1 MKKLVTLLLAVL
13 MIVGMFAG
21 CSTGGKDQAAT
32 KPAET
37 DATTPADTTDTAD
50 TADTADEATSGTT
63 FGIEPMA
70 NDITL
75 SLGYF
80 SGAMHAL
87 PFYVMEQE
95 GWLDELGISF
105 NYQSFINGPAMME
118 ANADWDIASTGG
130 PGAITGILGYDI
142 KVIGIADKE
151 AVLNL
156 YVREDSPIYQAG
168 KGHFADYPEMYG
180 TVETWKGTEWL
191 IPIGTTMHQ
200 TLVTILGQIGLTAD
214 DVTMTNMDV
223 TTALTAFKTGAGDG
237 LAVWT
242 STAIE
247 AEQEGYIK
255 VAGAD
260 DNGVVVPTTVVATDA
275 ALADAEKYE
284 AICKVWEL
292 YFRALDFI
300 EADLEKAAQYYAD
313 TCSIEGV
320 SGADDYDLCYECLSR
335 FNPYGLDSE
344 LELMRTYSADPAGL
358 ASRELSG
365 GEIDLFNTLDFFIS
379 QDKYTAADRNTIID
393 NNKVVSTVADSVM
406 ASIESR

>member
-1 MKKLVTLLLAVL
+1 MKRGIATIIAAVL
-13 MIVGMFAG
+13 VISTIAG
-21 CSTGGKDQAAT
+21 CGGSGNSKQEESAAPEAAADEAAEPEGEA
-32 KPAET
+32 PAET
-37 DATTPADTTDTAD
+37 A
-50 TADTADEATSGTT
+50 GTT
-63 FGIEPMA
+63 FGIEPME
-70 NDITL
+70 NEITL

-87 PFYVMEQE
+87 PWYIMEQE
-95 GWLDELGISF
+95 GWIEELGISF
-105 NYQSFINGPAMME
+105 EYQSFINGPAMME

-142 KVIGIADKE
+142 KVMGIADKE

-168 KGHFADYPEMYG
+168 QGNFPDYPKMYG
-180 TVETWKGTEWL
+180 TVDTWKGTEWL
-191 IPIGTTMHQ
+191 IPVGTTMHQ
-200 TLVTILGQIGLTAD
+200 TLVTILEQIGLTAD

-260 DNGVVVPTTVVATDA
+260 DNGVIVPTTILATDA
-275 ALADAEKYE
+275 ALADPEKYE
-284 AICKVWEL
+284 AICKCWEL
-292 YFRALDFI
+292 YYRAIDFI
-300 EADLEKAAQYYAD
+300 LADREKAAEYYAE

-320 SGADDYDLCYECLSR
+320 SGADDYDLCYESLSR
-335 FNPYGLDSE
+335 FMPYGLEDE
-344 LELMRTYSADPAGL
+344 LELMNTYAEDPKGT
-358 ASRELSG
+358 ASRELSN

-379 QDKYTAADRNTIID
+379 QDKYTEDDRNSIID
-393 NNKVVSTVADSVM
+393 NEKVTSVIAEAVQESVSN
-406 ASIESR
+406 R

>member
-1 MKKLVTLLLAVL
+1 MKRGIATIIAAVL
-13 MIVGMFAG
+13 VISTLAG
-21 CSTGGKDQAAT
+21 CSSGKKEENTAPEASTEETAEPETEEPGEAA
-32 KPAET
+32 
-37 DATTPADTTDTAD
+37 
-50 TADTADEATSGTT
+50 GTT
-63 FGIEPMA
+63 FGIEPME
-70 NDITL
+70 NEITL

-87 PFYVMEQE
+87 PWYIMEQE
-95 GWLDELGISF
+95 GWTEELGISF
-105 NYQSFINGPAMME
+105 EYQSFINGPAMME

-142 KVIGIADKE
+142 KVMGIADKE

-168 KGHFADYPEMYG
+168 KGNFPDYPEMYG
-180 TVETWKGTEWL
+180 TVDTWKGTEWL
-191 IPIGTTMHQ
+191 IPVGTTMHQ
-200 TLVTILGQIGLTAD
+200 TLVTILEQIGLTAD

-247 AEQEGYIK
+247 AEQEGYLK

-260 DNGVVVPTTVVATDA
+260 DNGVIVPTTILATDA

-284 AICKVWEL
+284 AICKCWEL
-292 YFRALDFI
+292 YYRAIDFI
-300 EADLEKAAQYYAD
+300 LADREKAAEYYAE

-320 SGADDYDLCYECLSR
+320 SGADDYALCYESLSR
-335 FNPYGLDSE
+335 FVPYSLEEE
-344 LELMRTYSADPAGL
+344 LTLMNTYAEDPQGL
-358 ASRELSG
+358 AGRELSN

-379 QDKYTAADRNTIID
+379 QDKYTKDDRNSIVD
-393 NNKVVSTVADSVM
+393 NGKVTSDIAEAVQE
-406 ASIESR
+406 SISNR

>member
-1 MKKLVTLLLAVL
+1 MKRGIAAIIATVLVISTL
-13 MIVGMFAG
+13 VGCGSDKKEENVMPETTEEE
-21 CSTGGKDQAAT
+21 TGT
-32 KPAET
+32 TAESQK
-37 DATTPADTTDTAD
+37 A
-50 TADTADEATSGTT
+50 ETT
-63 FGIEPMA
+63 FGITPME
-70 NDITL
+70 NEITL

-87 PFYVMEQE
+87 PFYIMEQE
-95 GWLDELGISF
+95 GWLNELGISF
-105 NYQSFINGPAMME
+105 EYQSFINGPAMME

-168 KGHFADYPEMYG
+168 KGNFADYPEMYG
-180 TVETWKGTEWL
+180 TVDTWKGTEWL

-200 TLVTILGQIGLTAD
+200 TLVTILEQIGLTAN

-247 AEQEGYIK
+247 AEQAGYIK

-260 DNGVVVPTTVVATDA
+260 DNGVIVPTTILATDA
-275 ALADAEKYE
+275 ALADPEKYE
-284 AICKVWEL
+284 AICKCWEL
-292 YFRALDFI
+292 YYRALDFI
-300 EADLEKAAQYYAD
+300 MEDKEKAAEYYAE

-320 SGADDYDLCYECLSR
+320 SGADDYDLCYESLSR
-335 FNPYGLDSE
+335 FMPYGLEDE
-344 LELMRTYSADPAGL
+344 LKLMNTYAEDPKGL

-379 QDKYTAADRNTIID
+379 QDKYTADDRNNIID
-393 NNKVVSTVADSVM
+393 NNKVISSIAEVVQE
-406 ASIESR
+406 SIESR

>member
-1 MKKLVTLLLAVL
+1 MKRGIATIIAAVL
-13 MIVGMFAG
+13 VISTIAG
-21 CSTGGKDQAAT
+21 CGGSGNGKQEEKAAPEAVADEAAEPEGEA
-32 KPAET
+32 PAET
-37 DATTPADTTDTAD
+37 A
-50 TADTADEATSGTT
+50 GTT
-63 FGIEPMA
+63 FGIEPME
-70 NDITL
+70 NEITL

-87 PFYVMEQE
+87 PWYIMEQE
-95 GWLDELGISF
+95 GWIEELGISF
-105 NYQSFINGPAMME
+105 EYQSFINGPAMME

-142 KVIGIADKE
+142 KVMGIADKE

-168 KGHFADYPEMYG
+168 QGNFPDYPKMYG
-180 TVETWKGTEWL
+180 TVDTWKGTEWL
-191 IPIGTTMHQ
+191 LPVGTTMHQ
-200 TLVTILGQIGLTAD
+200 TLVTILEQIGLTAD

-260 DNGVVVPTTVVATDA
+260 DNGVIVPTTILATDA
-275 ALADAEKYE
+275 ALADPVKYE
-284 AICKVWEL
+284 AICKCWEL
-292 YFRALDFI
+292 YYRAIDFI
-300 EADLEKAAQYYAD
+300 LADREKAAEYYAE

-320 SGADDYDLCYECLSR
+320 SGADDYDLCYESLSR
-335 FNPYGLDSE
+335 FMPYGLEAE
-344 LELMRTYSADPAGL
+344 LELMNTYAEDPKGT
-358 ASRELSG
+358 ASRELSN

-379 QDKYTAADRNTIID
+379 QDKYTEDDRNSIID
-393 NNKVVSTVADSVM
+393 NGKVTSAIAEAVKESVSN
-406 ASIESR
+406 R

>member
-1 MKKLVTLLLAVL
+1 MKRGIATIIAAVL
-13 MIVGMFAG
+13 VISTIAG
-21 CSTGGKDQAAT
+21 CGGSGNSKQEESAAPEAAADEAAEPEGEA
-32 KPAET
+32 PAET
-37 DATTPADTTDTAD
+37 A
-50 TADTADEATSGTT
+50 GTT
-63 FGIEPMA
+63 FGIEPME
-70 NDITL
+70 NEITL

-87 PFYVMEQE
+87 PWYIMEQE
-95 GWLDELGISF
+95 GWIEELGISF
-105 NYQSFINGPAMME
+105 EYQSFINGPAMME

-142 KVIGIADKE
+142 KVMGIADKE

-168 KGHFADYPEMYG
+168 QGNFPDYPKMYG
-180 TVETWKGTEWL
+180 TVDTWKGTEWL
-191 IPIGTTMHQ
+191 IPVGTTMHQ
-200 TLVTILGQIGLTAD
+200 TLVTILEQIGLTAD

-260 DNGVVVPTTVVATDA
+260 DNGVIVPTTILATDA
-275 ALADAEKYE
+275 ALADPEKYE
-284 AICKVWEL
+284 AICKCWEL
-292 YFRALDFI
+292 YYRAIDFI
-300 EADLEKAAQYYAD
+300 LADREKAAEYYAE

-320 SGADDYDLCYECLSR
+320 SGADDYDLCYESLSR
-335 FNPYGLDSE
+335 FMPYGLEDE
-344 LELMRTYSADPAGL
+344 LELMNTYAEDPKGTAG
-358 ASRELSG
+358 RELSN

-379 QDKYTAADRNTIID
+379 QDKYTEDDRNSIID
-393 NNKVVSTVADSVM
+393 NEKVTSVIAKAVQESVSN
-406 ASIESR
+406 R

>member
-1 MKKLVTLLLAVL
+1 M
-13 MIVGMFAG
+13 
-21 CSTGGKDQAAT
+21 
-32 KPAET
+32 EN
-37 DATTPADTTDTAD
+37 
-50 TADTADEATSGTT
+50 E
-63 FGIEPMA
+63 
-70 NDITL
+70 ITL

-87 PFYVMEQE
+87 PWYIMEQE
-95 GWLDELGISF
+95 GWTEELGISF
-105 NYQSFINGPAMME
+105 EYQSFINGPAMME

-142 KVIGIADKE
+142 KVMGIADKE

-156 YVREDSPIYQAG
+156 YVRE
-168 KGHFADYPEMYG
+168 
-180 TVETWKGTEWL
+180 
-191 IPIGTTMHQ
+191 
-200 TLVTILGQIGLTAD
+200 TLVTILEQIGLTAD

-260 DNGVVVPTTVVATDA
+260 DNGVIVPTTILATDA
-275 ALADAEKYE
+275 ALADPEKYE
-284 AICKVWEL
+284 AICKCWEL
-292 YFRALDFI
+292 YYRAIDFI
-300 EADLEKAAQYYAD
+300 LADREKAAEYYAE

-320 SGADDYDLCYECLSR
+320 SGADDYDLCYESLSR
-335 FNPYGLDSE
+335 FMPYGLEDE
-344 LELMRTYSADPAGL
+344 LELMNTYAEDPKGTAG
-358 ASRELSG
+358 RELSN

-379 QDKYTAADRNTIID
+379 QDKYTEDDRNSIID
-393 NNKVVSTVADSVM
+393 NEKVTSAIAEAVQESVSN
-406 ASIESR
+406 R

>member
-1 MKKLVTLLLAVL
+1 MKRGIATIIAAVL
-13 MIVGMFAG
+13 VISTIAG
-21 CSTGGKDQAAT
+21 CGGSGNSKQEESAAPEAAADEAAEPEGEA
-32 KPAET
+32 PAET
-37 DATTPADTTDTAD
+37 A
-50 TADTADEATSGTT
+50 GTT
-63 FGIEPMA
+63 FGIEPME
-70 NDITL
+70 NEITL

-87 PFYVMEQE
+87 PWYIMEQE
-95 GWLDELGISF
+95 GWIEELGISF
-105 NYQSFINGPAMME
+105 EYQSFINGPAMME

-142 KVIGIADKE
+142 KVMGIADKE

-168 KGHFADYPEMYG
+168 QGNFPDYPKMYG
-180 TVETWKGTEWL
+180 TVDTWKGTEWL
-191 IPIGTTMHQ
+191 IPVGTTMHQ
-200 TLVTILGQIGLTAD
+200 TLVTILEQIGLTAD

-260 DNGVVVPTTVVATDA
+260 DNGVIVPTTILATDA
-275 ALADAEKYE
+275 ALADPEKYE
-284 AICKVWEL
+284 AICKCWEL
-292 YFRALDFI
+292 YYRAIDFI
-300 EADLEKAAQYYAD
+300 LADREKAAEYYAE

-320 SGADDYDLCYECLSR
+320 SGADDYDLCYESLSR
-335 FNPYGLDSE
+335 FMPYGLEDE
-344 LELMRTYSADPAGL
+344 LELMNTYAEDPKGT
-358 ASRELSG
+358 ASRELSN

-379 QDKYTAADRNTIID
+379 QDKYTEDDRNSIID
-393 NNKVVSTVADSVM
+393 NEKVTSVIAKAVQESVSN
-406 ASIESR
+406 R

>member
-1 MKKLVTLLLAVL
+1 MKRGIATIIAAVL
-13 MIVGMFAG
+13 VISTIAG
-21 CSTGGKDQAAT
+21 CGGSGNSKQEESAAPEAAVDEAAEPEGEA
-32 KPAET
+32 PAET
-37 DATTPADTTDTAD
+37 A
-50 TADTADEATSGTT
+50 GTT
-63 FGIEPMA
+63 FGIEPME
-70 NDITL
+70 NEITL

-87 PFYVMEQE
+87 PWYIMEQE
-95 GWLDELGISF
+95 GWTEELGISF
-105 NYQSFINGPAMME
+105 EYQSFINGPAMME

-142 KVIGIADKE
+142 KVMGIADKE

-156 YVREDSPIYQAG
+156 YVREDSPICQAG
-168 KGHFADYPEMYG
+168 QGNFPDYPKMYG
-180 TVETWKGTEWL
+180 TVDTWKGTEWL
-191 IPIGTTMHQ
+191 IPVGTTMHQ
-200 TLVTILGQIGLTAD
+200 TLVTILEQIGLTAD

-260 DNGVVVPTTVVATDA
+260 DNGVIVPTTILATDA
-275 ALADAEKYE
+275 ALADPEKYE
-284 AICKVWEL
+284 AICKCWEL
-292 YFRALDFI
+292 YYRAIDFI
-300 EADLEKAAQYYAD
+300 LADLEKAAEYYAE

-320 SGADDYDLCYECLSR
+320 SGADDYDLCYESLSR
-335 FNPYGLDSE
+335 FMPYGLEDE
-344 LELMRTYSADPAGL
+344 LELMNTYAEDPKGT
-358 ASRELSG
+358 ASRELSN

-379 QDKYTAADRNTIID
+379 QDKYTEDDRNSIID
-393 NNKVVSTVADSVM
+393 NEKVTSAIAEAVQE
-406 ASIESR
+406 SISNR

>member
-1 MKKLVTLLLAVL
+1 MKRGIATIIAAVL
-13 MIVGMFAG
+13 VISMLAG
-21 CSTGGKDQAAT
+21 CGSKKEENTPPQATQEA
-32 KPAET
+32 AEGT
-37 DATTPADTTDTAD
+37 EAAEGNEETA
-50 TADTADEATSGTT
+50 GTT
-63 FGIEPMA
+63 FGIEPLE
-70 NDITL
+70 NPIKL

-87 PFYVMEQE
+87 PWYIMEQE
-95 GWLDELGISF
+95 GWIEELGISF
-105 NYQSFINGPAMME
+105 EYQSFINGPAMME

-142 KVIGIADKE
+142 KVMGIADKE

-168 KGHFADYPEMYG
+168 QGNFADYPKMYG
-180 TVETWKGTEWL
+180 TVDTWKGTEWL
-191 IPIGTTMHQ
+191 IPVGTTMHQ
-200 TLVTILGQIGLTAD
+200 TLVTILEQIGLTAD

-255 VAGAD
+255 AAGAD
-260 DNGVVVPTTVVATDA
+260 DNGVIVPTTILATDA
-275 ALADAEKYE
+275 ALADPEKYE
-284 AICKVWEL
+284 AICKCWEL
-292 YFRALDFI
+292 YYRALDFI
-300 EADLEKAAQYYAD
+300 MADRETAAEYYAE

-320 SGADDYDLCYECLSR
+320 SGADDYDLCYESLSR
-335 FNPYGLDSE
+335 FMPYSLEDE
-344 LELMRTYSADPAGL
+344 LVLMNTYAKDPEGL
-358 ASRELSG
+358 ASRELSN

-379 QDKYTAADRNTIID
+379 QDKYTTDDRNFIID
-393 NNKVVSTVADSVM
+393 NEKVTS
-406 ASIESR
+406 SIAEVVQESISSR